1 MSLLR
6 TVLGTSVPG
15 VKIAVQHISINPTIS
30 ATINYQIVSN
40 TEGIKDHAI
49 TIDGQQYAA
58 WGTDDTIIYH
68 IICARHN
75 IEYVPYV
82 EPEFYDEVFVFKNE
96 QGEIVRETIRKS
108 NPNYVCDSTSAPTS
122 APEPAPAPF

>member
-49 TIDGQQYAA
+49 TIDGPQYAA
-58 WGTDDTIIYH
+58 WGVDDTIIYH

-75 IEYVPYV
+75 MQYVQYV
-82 EPEFYDEVFVFKNE
+82 EPEFYDEAFVFKNE
-96 QGEIVRETIRKS
+96 QGEIVREMIRKP
-108 NPNYVCDSTSAPTS
+108 NPNYVSPSTLT
-122 APEPAPAPF
+122 PAETTPSQ